1 MRGILNISI
10 NIDHF
15 CRALT
20 AASNGRLVNDLEA
33 PAFSLSPLLRQLK
46 DDILQFDSSISGVMM
61 SVFFSPCN
69 LFIVLVKICF
79 CFRSG
84 SGTSVFALRDKKNPI
99 PFPAEEIAKRYQG
112 LRHFKCS
119 FIGRTD
125 DISNWYI

>member
-61 SVFFSPCN
+61 SVFFVNIISSLCK
-69 LFIVLVKICF
+69 LKFVFVLGQVQGHRFSLCVI
-79 CFRSG
+79 R
-84 SGTSVFALRDKKNPI
+84 RI
-99 PFPAEEIAKRYQG
+99 PF
-112 LRHFKCS
+112 HFQRKKS
-119 FIGRTD
+119 QNDTRD
-125 DISNWYI
+125 